1 MKKHVNYF
9 LIVAF
14 VLIAGFALMR
24 GNVFS
29 ANAAEQTKENVTVCE
44 NGHTPANEW
53 VIRRYARF
61 NSDGE
66 RVKLCKAFTPQVQ
79 VTDSNGK
86 KIAASNYTMR
96 YYDNVWPGRAVA
108 KVTFKGNYRGTIE
121 RGFKIYL
128 GKVTLIKV
136 ENTAW
141 GARMVWSTPGNRSY
155 AYQIYRSINGG
166 KYELLFTSMVGGGS
180 FLDQHAKTPG
190 VKYTYKV
197 DVICYPYGDD
207 AYGSASMTPP
217 KSVVYKEKKLSTP
230 SVTNTSKGVKV
241 SWKWVPYATYYEVRG
256 SGYKD
261 GVLRSNLLIARVKAG
276 DTLSIIDKKLLTR
289 TIKRDKK
296 GNIVEKAP
304 VNYYVTAVVSTEIGK
319 LKSYSPRTKGK
330 WVATR
335 KNNVPAL
342 RTR

>member
-53 VIRRYARF
+53 VI
-61 NSDGE
+61 
-66 RVKLCKAFTPQVQ
+66 K
-79 VTDSNGK
+79 
-86 KIAASNYTMR
+86 
-96 YYDNVWPGRAVA
+96 
-108 KVTFKGNYRGTIE
+108 
-121 RGFKIYL
+121 
-128 GKVTLIKV
+128 
-136 ENTAW
+136 
-141 GARMVWSTPGNRSY
+141 
-155 AYQIYRSINGG
+155 
-166 KYELLFTSMVGGGS
+166 
-180 FLDQHAKTPG
+180 
-190 VKYTYKV
+190 
-197 DVICYPYGDD
+197 
-207 AYGSASMTPP
+207 
-217 KSVVYKEKKLSTP
+217 
-230 SVTNTSKGVKV
+230 
-241 SWKWVPYATYYEVRG
+241 
-256 SGYKD
+256 
-261 GVLRSNLLIARVKAG
+261 RSNLLIARVKAG
-276 DTLSIIDKKLLTR
+276 DTLSIIDKNLLTR

-342 RTR
+342 RTK